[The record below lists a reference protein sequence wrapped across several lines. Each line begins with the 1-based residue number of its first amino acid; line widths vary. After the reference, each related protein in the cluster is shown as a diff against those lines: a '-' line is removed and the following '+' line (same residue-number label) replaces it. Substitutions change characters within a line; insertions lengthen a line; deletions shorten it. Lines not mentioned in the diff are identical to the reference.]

1 MDYFINSFVV
11 IASIVVL
18 FFAFFKK
25 SELGKLSIYVI
36 FASML
41 LQELFGIM
49 VDWSLFSFITNFLN
63 SILPFIIYGEIILLI
78 VLLVSRLK
86 NCKKELKIALI
97 ALIVLKIIAVII

>member
-25 SELGKLSIYVI
+25 SELGKLSIYVV

-41 LQELFGIM
+41 LQELIGIM
-49 VDWSLFSFITNFLN
+49 LDWSLFNFTTDILN
-63 SILPFIIYGEIILLI
+63 SILPFVIYGEIILLI
-78 VLLVSRLK
+78 VLLVSKLK
-86 NCKKELKIALI
+86 TTKKELKIAIIVLV
-97 ALIVLKIIAVII
+97 VLKIIAVVL